1 MRRSP
6 PGSIAGSSLEVE
18 EYILSDEWDFYFA
31 RVNDAVA
38 SIFVDLGIRPD
49 APIEKRPWLLW
60 VWVEMQSARPDGL
73 SSNEEAPKLHEIGE
87 SLEALISA
95 TCGAQLVG
103 RITGAGR
110 REFYFYAT
118 EPGELDAATA
128 NAMQRFD
135 TYKYETGSS
144 FQPDWDQ
151 YLNLLYPSESN
162 LERMQN
168 RRLLEA
174 LEEEGDVHEVPR
186 KVDHWMYFADEAAR
200 TICRDTLVAIEFTV
214 EDENLSDEADDPLP
228 YVLVVSRV
236 DAVDSHT
243 INGITLELARLAS
256 ENGGSYDGW
265 GCDAMK
271 EATLQ

>member
-1 MRRSP
+1 
-6 PGSIAGSSLEVE
+6 
-18 EYILSDEWDFYFA
+18 LSDEWDFYFA
-31 RVNDAVA
+31 RVNDAVS

-49 APIEKRPWLLW
+49 VPIEKRPWLLR

-73 SSNEEAPKLHEIGE
+73 ASSEEAPVLQSLGE
-87 SLEALISA
+87 SLDAMLSA
-95 TCGAQLVG
+95 SCGAQLVG

-110 REFYFYAT
+110 REFYFYAA
-118 EPGELDAATA
+118 EPGDLDAAAA
-128 NAMQRFD
+128 NAMKAFE

-151 YLNLLYPSESN
+151 YVKLLYPSESN

-174 LEEEGDVHEVPR
+174 LAEQGDIHEAPR

-200 TICRDTLVAIEFTV
+200 TTCRDTLVAIEFTV
-214 EDENLSDEADDPLP
+214 EDETQSEEPDDPLP

-236 DAVDSHT
+236 DPVDSHT
-243 INGITLELARLAS
+243 INGITLELARLAA

-271 EATLQ
+271 AETLQ

>member
-1 MRRSP
+1 M
-6 PGSIAGSSLEVE
+6 
-18 EYILSDEWDFYFA
+18 SDEWDFYFA
-31 RVNDAVA
+31 RVNDAVS

-60 VWVEMQSARPDGL
+60 VWLEMQSARTDGL
-73 SSNEEAPKLHEIGE
+73 SSNEEAPTLHDIGA
-87 SLEALISA
+87 ALDSIISA

-110 REFYFYAT
+110 REFYFYAA

-128 NAMQRFD
+128 SAMQRFD

-151 YLNLLYPSESN
+151 YIKLLYPSESN

-174 LEEEGDVHEVPR
+174 LAEQGDVHEVPR
-186 KVDHWMYFADEAAR
+186 KVDHWLYFADEAAR
-200 TICRDTLVAIEFTV
+200 TLCRDTLIAIEFSV
-214 EDENLSDEADDPLP
+214 ADETMSEESGDALP

-265 GCDAMK
+265 GCDATK
-271 EATLQ
+271 EEALQ